1 MKRNLQVVCVFYL
14 ILSFYKVDAQSII
27 RSVVASGGETLQS
40 SNVSLTFVLGEP
52 VADLYSD
59 QINYKYLTVGFSQ
72 PDTELKQ
79 LLGLYPEKPI
89 VVYPNPTKTGIIKVA
104 FNDLPE
110 SAYSLEIVDASGQV
124 LQSRDVTYSKN
135 SFLYVP
141 MDLSAYSRGVYFVR
155 LKNGQTVAGQVK
167 LIRN

>member
-1 MKRNLQVVCVFYL
+1 MVKLSTFVLFSTFL
-14 ILSFYKVDAQSII
+14 IALKVNAQSLQ
-27 RSVVASGGETLQS
+27 RSVVASTGETLQAA
-40 SNVSLTFVLGEP
+40 NISLTVVVGEP
-52 VADLYSD
+52 VSGLFLDNIA
-59 QINYKYLTVGFSQ
+59 QKYLTVGFSQ

-79 LLGLYPEKPI
+79 LVALYPEKPI

-110 SAYSLEIVDASGQV
+110 TDYLLEVIDASGQV
-124 LQSRDVTYSKN
+124 LQSSEVSYLKS

-141 MDLSAYSRGVYFVR
+141 LDISAYNRGVYFVR